1 MWRQIAPVGISVLII
16 ILVAVV
22 RAYSKTLAAITAT
35 MPITVPLALWIVYVA
50 EGGDQAAILH
60 FTESLFIGVVA
71 TATCVVAMWLAAQAG
86 WGLVPIIIVGYL
98 AWGATWGVC
107 ISMQHVLS
115 R

>member
-1 MWRQIAPVGISVLII
+1 MWRQIAPVVISVLII

-107 ISMQHVLS
+107 ISMRHVLS